1 MDYELI
7 GYAAGICTASSLIP
21 QVYKSWKTKSTR
33 DISFLWNLILMIG
46 LTLWVIYGYS
56 KESLPILIF
65 AGLEMLM
72 TFSMLILKIKY
83 K

>member
-1 MDYELI
+1 MDNELI

-72 TFSMLILKIKY
+72 TFSMLVLKIKY